1 MKHLHWARRFAAGL
15 LAALCLLAAGCGKP
29 QSDPEMAGWEKYS
42 AYWFDVFDTVTIL
55 TGYAPSQEEWDRQ
68 AAALRQDLVYYHKL
82 FDIYNT
88 YEGVNNLA
96 TVNAAAGTEPVA
108 VDEPVLDLLE
118 MALKAYELTGGK
130 MNVAAGSMLG
140 LWHDYRTAGLD
151 DPENAALPPMD
162 QLEAAMAH
170 VDPANV
176 QIDRQAGT
184 VYLTDPTMRLDV
196 GSVGKGYAVEQ
207 VAQAAEA
214 RGLTSFL
221 LSVGGNLRGVG
232 HKPDGSAWTG
242 GIENPWTEYHAGESY
257 IDVVL
262 VEDAALVTSGD
273 YQRYYTVDGVNY
285 HHLIDMD
292 TLMPAAYF
300 DAVSVYT
307 TDSGWADCLSTGL
320 FCMPLDEGQA
330 LVESLDGVEAMWM
343 LTDGTIVYSEG
354 FEAHLRQS

>member
-1 MKHLHWARRFAAGL
+1 MKHAHWVRRLTAGL
-15 LAALCLLAAGCGKP
+15 LASLCLLAAGCG
-29 QSDPEMAGWEKYS
+29 SGDADMRGWEKYS

-55 TGYAPSQEEWDRQ
+55 LGYAPSQEEWDKQ
-68 AAALRQDLVYYHKL
+68 AEAMHQDLLYYHKL

-88 YEGVNNLA
+88 LA
-96 TVNAAAGTEPVA
+96 TVNAAAGQEPVA
-108 VDEPVLDLLE
+108 VDEPVLDMLE
-118 MALKAYELTGGK
+118 MALEGYEKTGGK
-130 MNVAAGSMLG
+130 MNVAAGSMLSI
-140 LWHDYRTAGLD
+140 WHDYRTAGLD
-151 DPENAALPPMD
+151 DPDNAALPPMD

-170 VDPANV
+170 TDPANV
-176 QIDRQAGT
+176 QIDREAGT
-184 VYLTDPTMRLDV
+184 VYLADPDMRLDV

-207 VAQAAEA
+207 VARAAEE

-232 HKPDGSAWTG
+232 HKPDGTAWTG
-242 GIENPWTEYHAGESY
+242 GIENPWTEYFAGESY
-257 IDVVL
+257 VQVVN

-292 TLMPAAYF
+292 TLMPARYF
-300 DAVSVYT
+300 DAVAVYT
-307 TDSGWADCLSTGL
+307 DDSGWADCLSTGL
-320 FCMPLDEGQA
+320 FCMDLEDGQA
-330 LVESLDGVEAMWM
+330 LVESLDNVEAMWM

>member
-1 MKHLHWARRFAAGL
+1 MTHTHWFRRLAAGL
-15 LAALCLLAAGCGKP
+15 LAAFCLLAAGCSRG
-29 QSDPEMAGWEKYS
+29 DPDMRDWEKYS

-55 TGYAPSQEEWDRQ
+55 TGYAPSQEEWDKQ
-68 AAALRQDLVYYHKL
+68 AEAMHQDLLYYHKL
-82 FDIYNT
+82 YDIYNT

-96 TVNAAAGTEPVA
+96 TVNAAAGQAPVA
-108 VDEPVLDLLE
+108 VDEPVLDMLE
-118 MALKAYELTGGK
+118 MALEGYEKTGGK
-130 MNVAAGSMLG
+130 MNIAAGSML
-140 LWHDYRTAGLD
+140 LIWHDYRTAGLD
-151 DPENAALPPMD
+151 DPENAQLPPMD

-170 VDPANV
+170 TDPANV
-176 QIDRQAGT
+176 QIDRKAGT
-184 VYLTDPTMRLDV
+184 VYLADPEMRLDV

-207 VAQAAEA
+207 VARAAEE

-232 HKPDGSAWTG
+232 HKPDGTAWTG
-242 GIENPWTEYHAGESY
+242 GIENPWTEYFAGESY
-257 IDVVL
+257 VQVVN

-292 TLMPAAYF
+292 TLMPARYF
-300 DAVSVYT
+300 DAVAVYT
-307 TDSGWADCLSTGL
+307 GDSGWADCLSTGL
-320 FCMPLDEGQA
+320 FCMDLADGQA
-330 LVESLDGVEAMWM
+330 LVESLDNVEAMWM

>member
-1 MKHLHWARRFAAGL
+1 MKRFLPLL
-15 LAALCLLAAGCGKP
+15 LAVLLLGGCTPKEP
-29 QSDPEMAGWEKYS
+29 QESRYQATFLEL
-42 AYWFDVFDTVTIL
+42 FDTVT
-55 TGYAPSQEEWDRQ
+55 TVVGYAPSEEAFQETAQDIHD
-68 AAALRQDLVYYHKL
+68 ALESYHQL

-96 TVNAAAGTEPVA
+96 TVNAAAGQEPVA
-108 VDEPVLDLLE
+108 VDEPVLDMLE
-118 MALKAYELTGGK
+118 MALEGYEKTGGK
-130 MNVAAGSMLG
+130 MNVAAGSMLSI
-140 LWHDYRTAGLD
+140 WHDYRTAGLD
-151 DPENAALPPMD
+151 DPDNAALPPMD

-170 VDPANV
+170 TDPANV
-176 QIDRQAGT
+176 QIDREAGT
-184 VYLTDPTMRLDV
+184 VYLADPDMRLDV

-207 VAQAAEA
+207 VARAAEE

-232 HKPDGSAWTG
+232 HKPDGTAWTG
-242 GIENPWTEYHAGESY
+242 GIENPWTEYFAGESY
-257 IDVVL
+257 VQVVN

-292 TLMPAAYF
+292 TLMPARYF
-300 DAVSVYT
+300 DAVAVYT
-307 TDSGWADCLSTGL
+307 DDSGWADCLSTGL
-320 FCMPLDEGQA
+320 FCMDLEDGQA
-330 LVESLDGVEAMWM
+330 LVESLDNVEAMWM

>member
-1 MKHLHWARRFAAGL
+1 MKHLHWTRRLAAGL
-15 LAALCLLAAGCGKP
+15 LALCCLLAAGCGKD

-68 AAALRQDLVYYHKL
+68 AEALHEDLVYYHKL

-151 DPENAALPPMD
+151 GPENAALPPMD
-162 QLEAAMAH
+162 QLEAAMDH

-176 QIDRQAGT
+176 HIDREAGT
-184 VYLTDPTMRLDV
+184 VQLTDPAMRLDV

-232 HKPDGSAWTG
+232 HKPDGTAWTG
-242 GIENPWTEYHAGESY
+242 GVENPWTEYHPPLLPVFERLRLDRRRGK
-257 IDVVL
+257 
-262 VEDAALVTSGD
+262 
-273 YQRYYTVDGVNY
+273 
-285 HHLIDMD
+285 
-292 TLMPAAYF
+292 
-300 DAVSVYT
+300 
-307 TDSGWADCLSTGL
+307 
-320 FCMPLDEGQA
+320 PLDRIPRGGELHRRGAGGGRRPGDQRGLPA
-330 LVESLDGVEAMWM
+330 VLHGGRGELPPPDRHGHPDARR
-343 LTDGTIVYSEG
+343 L
-354 FEAHLRQS
+354 L

>member
-1 MKHLHWARRFAAGL
+1 MKHAHWVRRLTAGL
-15 LAALCLLAAGCGKP
+15 LASLCLLAAGCG
-29 QSDPEMAGWEKYS
+29 SGDADMRGWEKYS

-55 TGYAPSQEEWDRQ
+55 TGYAPSQEEWDKQ
-68 AAALRQDLVYYHKL
+68 AEAMHEDLLYYHKL

-96 TVNAAAGTEPVA
+96 TVNAAAGQEPVA
-108 VDEPVLDLLE
+108 VDEPVLDMLE
-118 MALKAYELTGGK
+118 MALEGYEKTGGK
-130 MNVAAGSMLG
+130 MNVAAGSMLSI
-140 LWHDYRTAGLD
+140 WHDYRTAGLD
-151 DPENAALPPMD
+151 DPDNAALPPMD

-170 VDPANV
+170 TDPANV
-176 QIDRQAGT
+176 QIDREAGT
-184 VYLTDPTMRLDV
+184 VYLADPDMRLDV

-207 VAQAAEA
+207 VARAAEE

-232 HKPDGSAWTG
+232 HKPDGAAWTG
-242 GIENPWTEYHAGESY
+242 GIENPWTEYFAGESY
-257 IDVVL
+257 VQVVN

-292 TLMPAAYF
+292 TLMPARYF
-300 DAVSVYT
+300 DAVAVYT
-307 TDSGWADCLSTGL
+307 DDSGWADCLSTGL
-320 FCMPLDEGQA
+320 FCMDLEDGQA
-330 LVESLDGVEAMWM
+330 LVESLDNVEAMWM